1 MSEIFPAPLTL
12 AMNQGLVSLGVPPP
26 GMMPMVVNH
35 YGGPNPLLSS
45 LGQIPLPSSAPPS
58 QDKLPEAAMISQI
71 PMMASMQ
78 MESNLPDKLLDSD
91 IIMEDSKKN
100 SSNVMR
106 LSDEL
111 LATMNSG
118 PPPGNSREGR
128 ERRPRRDRWERS
140 PEDRQ
145 WQNNREEF
153 NRPQTTSVQ
162 ERLRNL
168 AHGGD
173 FDGGR

>member
-1 MSEIFPAPLTL
+1 MIP
-12 AMNQGLVSLGVPPP
+12 
-26 GMMPMVVNH
+26 
-35 YGGPNPLLSS
+35 
-45 LGQIPLPSSAPPS
+45 QIPI
-58 QDKLPEAAMISQI
+58 MG
-71 PMMASMQ
+71 SMQ

-91 IIMEDSKKN
+91 IVMEDAKKN
-100 SSNVMR
+100 LNSVMR

-118 PPPGNSREGR
+118 PPPGIREGR

-168 AHGGD
+168 AHGD

>member
-1 MSEIFPAPLTL
+1 
-12 AMNQGLVSLGVPPP
+12 
-26 GMMPMVVNH
+26 MVVNH

-45 LGQIPLPSSAPPS
+45 LGQIPLPASAPPN
-58 QDKLPEAAMISQI
+58 QEKRPEAAMIPQVPVI
-71 PMMASMQ
+71 ASMP
-78 MESNLPDKLLDSD
+78 MEPNLPDKLLDSD
-91 IIMEDSKKN
+91 IVMEDAKKN

-140 PEDRQ
+140 PEDQQ
-145 WQNNREEF
+145 WRDSREEF